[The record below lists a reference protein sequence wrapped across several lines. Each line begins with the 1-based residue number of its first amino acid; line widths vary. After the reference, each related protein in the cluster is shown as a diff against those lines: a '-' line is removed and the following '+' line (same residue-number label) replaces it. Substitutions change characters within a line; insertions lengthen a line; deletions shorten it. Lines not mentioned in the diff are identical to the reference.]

1 MALKTNE
8 LFTETDGVFDKPIDA
23 HRIIPVKVG
32 PSAGAETYEPG
43 TLMAYDTVNEYYVG
57 WDPAGANGVEIAKG
71 VLWPDSLTLHASDES
86 IAQLMVAGT
95 VRREDLVA
103 GDGITALPADI
114 DAAVEATFRDLG
126 IIVQNL
132 DTVR

>member
-1 MALKTNE
+1 MALKSNE
-8 LFTETDGVFDKPIDA
+8 LFQETDGVFDKPIDA

-32 PSAGAETYEPG
+32 PSAGEETYVPG
-43 TLMAYDTVNEYYVG
+43 TLMAYDTVNDYYVG

-71 VLWPDSLTLHASDES
+71 VLWPDPLTLDAADES
-86 IAQLMVAGT
+86 IAQLMVMGT
-95 VRREDLVA
+95 VRLEDLTE
-103 GDGITALPADI
+103 GDGITATPTDI
-114 DAAVEATFRDLG
+114 QDAVKATFRDLG